1 MAHQVETMAYAGEVP
16 WHGLG
21 VKVIDDLTPDQML
34 KKAGLDWTVSTR
46 PMYFKNTNKPEYTE
60 IPKRRVLVR
69 DSDETILSTVGDGW
83 KPLQN
88 SEAFD
93 FFNEFVIAGD
103 MKMDTAGSLDDGRMV
118 WGLAKLKD
126 GFTVSKGDDVEGY
139 LLFSNPHKY
148 ACSIEVRFTPV
159 RVVCNNTITLAL
171 NQEGMTGKFRV
182 LHLQMFDEEIMRS
195 AEQALG
201 ISGEQMKQFNE
212 QAEFLASKKATEQKV
227 NTFIA
232 ELFQKNL
239 LVERAK
245 HNNPKELPPLSDEFA
260 KNATAVKE
268 AIETSPGS
276 NLASSKGT
284 WWGALNGVTY
294 VMDHAKKAKT
304 RDHALTSAW
313 FGSSAVTKRTALKK
327 ALEYAEVA

>member
-46 PMYFKNTNKPEYTE
+46 PMYFKNPNKPEYTE

-126 GFTVSKGDDVEGY
+126 GFTVTKGDDVEGY

-159 RVVCNNTITLAL
+159 RVVCNNTLTYAL
-171 NQEGMTGKFRV
+171 NQYTQQSARLNHRQV
-182 LHLQMFDEEIMRS
+182 FD
-195 AEQALG
+195 AESVKETLG
-201 ISGEQMKQFNE
+201 LASNFMQNYADVSKL
-212 QAEFLASKKATEQKV
+212 LASKKYSKDSIKEYYNEVFPIAGDNKRLKDLSRNAEAALETV
-227 NTFIA
+227 NT
-232 ELFQKNL
+232 QPG
-239 LVERAK
+239 AK
-245 HNNPKELPPLSDEFA
+245 LSE
-260 KNATAVKE
+260 
-268 AIETSPGS
+268 
-276 NLASSKGT
+276 GT
-284 WWGALNGVTY
+284 WWSAFNSVTY
-294 VMDHAKKAKT
+294 LIDHELGVSQDT
-304 RDHALTSAW
+304 RLQSAW
-313 FGSSAVTKRTALKK
+313 FGKGRQKKVSALAK
-327 ALEYAEVA
+327 AKDYAMAA

>member
-46 PMYFKNTNKPEYTE
+46 QMYFKNTNKPEYTE

-159 RVVCNNTITLAL
+159 RVVCNNTLTYAL
-171 NQEGMTGKFRV
+171 NQYTQQSARLNHRQV
-182 LHLQMFDEEIMRS
+182 FD
-195 AEQALG
+195 AESVKETLG
-201 ISGEQMKQFNE
+201 LASNFMQDYADVSK
-212 QAEFLASKKATEQKV
+212 FLASKNYSKDSIKEYYNEVFPIAGDNKRLKDLSRNAEAALETV
-227 NTFIA
+227 NT
-232 ELFQKNL
+232 QPG
-239 LVERAK
+239 AK
-245 HNNPKELPPLSDEFA
+245 LSE
-260 KNATAVKE
+260 
-268 AIETSPGS
+268 
-276 NLASSKGT
+276 GT
-284 WWGALNGVTY
+284 WWSAFNSVTY
-294 VMDHAKKAKT
+294 LIDHELGVSQDT
-304 RDHALTSAW
+304 RLQSAW
-313 FGSSAVTKRTALKK
+313 FGKGRQKKVSALAK
-327 ALEYAEVA
+327 AKDYAMAA

>member
-1 MAHQVETMAYAGEVP
+1 MAHNVETMAYAGEVP

-34 KKAGLDWTVSTR
+34 TKAGLDWTVSTR
-46 PMYFKNTNKPEYTE
+46 SMYFKNTNKPEYTE

-88 SEAFD
+88 SEAFE

-159 RVVCNNTITLAL
+159 RVVCNNTLTYAL
-171 NQEGMTGKFRV
+171 NQYTQQSARLNHRQV
-182 LHLQMFDEEIMRS
+182 FD
-195 AEQALG
+195 AESVKETLG
-201 ISGEQMKQFNE
+201 LASNFMQDYADVSK
-212 QAEFLASKKATEQKV
+212 FLASKNYSKDSIKEYYNEVFPIAGDNKRLKDLSRNAEAALETV
-227 NTFIA
+227 NT
-232 ELFQKNL
+232 QPG
-239 LVERAK
+239 AK
-245 HNNPKELPPLSDEFA
+245 LSE
-260 KNATAVKE
+260 
-268 AIETSPGS
+268 GS
-276 NLASSKGT
+276 
-284 WWGALNGVTY
+284 WWSAFNSVTY
-294 VMDHAKKAKT
+294 LIDHELGVSQDT
-304 RDHALTSAW
+304 RLQSAW
-313 FGSSAVTKRTALKK
+313 FGKGRQKK
-327 ALEYAEVA
+327 VSALEKAKQFAEVA